1 VGHYLESAEGQLA
14 QQRHRARQRMR
25 FTIERIEPRA
35 KSSMPDDHKDAVQRQ
50 LLDSLVARRRRAF
63 RGPLALRLAIHTTDK
78 HPAHSHNIAKNFL
91 DLFGRPRRILRTGR
105 CALLYSDDNQV
116 HALSVRCRHGETMP
130 RIAAEAIP
138 LGGLIRDLQLI
149 QGARANDS
157 DDRFDTDAIDRVTDL
172 RRDEAQIRSKFSD
185 GAYESLLW
193 MAQRD
198 AQEQLLGLKM
208 LKPHD
213 LAWMYHAQ
221 GHEIAA
227 GVGADFFCRIA
238 VTHYP

>member
-1 VGHYLESAEGQLA
+1 
-14 QQRHRARQRMR
+14 
-25 FTIERIEPRA
+25 
-35 KSSMPDDHKDAVQRQ
+35 
-50 LLDSLVARRRRAF
+50 
-63 RGPLALRLAIHTTDK
+63 
-78 HPAHSHNIAKNFL
+78 
-91 DLFGRPRRILRTGR
+91 
-105 CALLYSDDNQV
+105 
-116 HALSVRCRHGETMP
+116 
-130 RIAAEAIP
+130 
-138 LGGLIRDLQLI
+138 
-149 QGARANDS
+149 
-157 DDRFDTDAIDRVTDL
+157 
-172 RRDEAQIRSKFSD
+172 
-185 GAYESLLW
+185 